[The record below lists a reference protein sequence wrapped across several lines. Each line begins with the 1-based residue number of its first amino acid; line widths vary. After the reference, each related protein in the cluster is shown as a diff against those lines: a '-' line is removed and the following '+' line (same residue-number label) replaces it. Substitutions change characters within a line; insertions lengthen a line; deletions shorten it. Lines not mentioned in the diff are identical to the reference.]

1 MPQVLA
7 NVCFLGLIAGFSALS
22 VLNPDAFYRHVQE
35 DQPLEWST
43 VWAFIV
49 ASAFFARA
57 AFSQR
62 RERPLPWFSAG
73 LACFCVLFALE
84 EISWG
89 QRLFGYSPPRYFLE
103 NNYQLELNLHN
114 ILPTSVRQQILGAI
128 FIGYGLLLPLLERIP
143 STAKALRTLG
153 ITAPPLGLAPIFGA
167 LLGLLVLYPLPYTGE
182 LVEGGMALAFLFAS
196 IASLRKLGDDSPRMS
211 TWPICVGALSVVVI
225 LGFGGPLWSQGQ
237 LAADP
242 VVVEVARAE
251 IQRLEHDLRG
261 LMDEERD
268 LCGRHE
274 RLNAMAKRSKGARLT
289 TGRFRSLTGSG
300 LPEERA
306 EFFID
311 PWSTAYW
318 VRTSCNDRRDKVFIY
333 SFGPNRRRDSSKW
346 KLGGDDIGVI
356 FRVRKEEALS
366 AENER

>member
-1 MPQVLA
+1 MPQVIA

-22 VLNPDAFYRHVQE
+22 VLNPDAFYVHVQE

-73 LACFCVLFALE
+73 LACLCVLFALE

-89 QRLFGYSPPRYFLE
+89 QRLFGYRPPRYFLE

-143 STAKALRTLG
+143 STNKALRTLG

-182 LVEGGMALAFLFAS
+182 LVEARHGARFSVRFHRELEEARRRLPQDEHLAY
-196 IASLRKLGDDSPRMS
+196 LRWSPQCRRHAGIR
-211 TWPICVGALSVVVI
+211 WGALV
-225 LGFGGPLWSQGQ
+225 
-237 LAADP
+237 
-242 VVVEVARAE
+242 
-251 IQRLEHDLRG
+251 
-261 LMDEERD
+261 
-268 LCGRHE
+268 
-274 RLNAMAKRSKGARLT
+274 
-289 TGRFRSLTGSG
+289 TGSARRRPG
-300 LPEERA
+300 GRGGRP
-306 EFFID
+306 
-311 PWSTAYW
+311 
-318 VRTSCNDRRDKVFIY
+318 RRD
-333 SFGPNRRRDSSKW
+333 
-346 KLGGDDIGVI
+346 
-356 FRVRKEEALS
+356 RKT
-366 AENER
+366 RT